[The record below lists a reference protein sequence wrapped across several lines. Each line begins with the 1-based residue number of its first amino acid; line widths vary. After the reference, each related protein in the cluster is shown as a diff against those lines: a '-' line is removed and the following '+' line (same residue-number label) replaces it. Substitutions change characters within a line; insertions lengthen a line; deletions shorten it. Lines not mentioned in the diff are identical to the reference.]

1 MYRYDAFDA
10 RLVRE
15 RAAQFRDQVVRRLSG
30 ALTED
35 EFKPLRLQNGLYMQ
49 LHAYMLRIAVPYG
62 LLDGS
67 QLRAVADI
75 SRRYDRG
82 YVHFTTR
89 QNIQLN
95 WPELEDVPAILD
107 ELAQV
112 EMHAI
117 QSSGNCIRN
126 ITSDPFA
133 GVCTDEI
140 EDPRPYCEILR
151 QWSTF
156 HPEFAFLPRKFKIA
170 VTGAEEDRAAVAVH
184 DIGLRLVAADDG
196 AVGFRVLVVGGMG
209 RSPFLAQ
216 VLREFL
222 PKRHLLSYLE
232 AALRVYN
239 RHGRRDNKYKA
250 RIKILVDDLGIEGFA
265 AEVEAEWAHLRGGTL
280 TLEDAEVERMRA
292 YFAPP
297 AYERIANGD
306 LGLEAGLRVA
316 PRFARWVRNN
326 VVAHRVEGYRSA
338 VISLKDHDLP
348 PGDLRADQL
357 EAVADLAER
366 HGFGRVVVTHRQNL
380 VLPDVR
386 VGELYELWA
395 ALEEL
400 GLGGGNYNRAADIV
414 ACPGLDYCNLA
425 NARTLNVAE
434 DLQARFR
441 DLDRLHELGPVH
453 LNVSGCINAC
463 GHHHVGHIGVL
474 GIDKRGVEHYQLMLG
489 GHRGDDASLGEIV
502 GRSFTREVIGGAVE
516 TVLRVF
522 VERRGAGERFLDA
535 VRRLGLEP
543 FQQAL
548 YGDEARAGTVSRG
561 RAA

>member
-196 AVGFRVLVVGGMG
+196 AVGFRVLVGGGMG

-502 GRSFTREVIGGAVE
+502 GRSFTREEIGGAVE

-543 FQQAL
+543 FHQAL